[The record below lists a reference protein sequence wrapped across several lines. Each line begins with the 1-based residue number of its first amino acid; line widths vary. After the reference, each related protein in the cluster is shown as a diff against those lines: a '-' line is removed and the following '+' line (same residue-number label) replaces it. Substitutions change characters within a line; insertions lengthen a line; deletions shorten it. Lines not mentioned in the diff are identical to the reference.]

1 MHVAE
6 PVIPPNGAPTAH
18 AAAEARRAEW
28 CEWARRLAEPVLT
41 RLADGRLRAEMS
53 IEAHDPADR
62 RPFTQ
67 LEVVARVL
75 AGIAPWLEL
84 PAADSAEGKL
94 RARYVELARRG
105 LARAADPSSSEA
117 FNFTH
122 GAQPLV
128 DAAFLAQA
136 FLRAPNALWHGFD
149 ATTRA
154 HLLAGFRATR
164 SITPYE
170 NNWWLFAA
178 MIEAFFR
185 AHGEPV
191 DETRLTTALE
201 KHEAWYKGDGAWGDG
216 PDFHWDYYNGFVIQ
230 PMLVDILAVFG
241 TDARWHDYAARVE
254 PRVARYVAVQERLV
268 AFDGSFPPLG
278 RSLAYRAGA
287 LQTLAQAALRR
298 RLPATVPPARAR
310 VALTR
315 AQRRTLDARNTFDPT
330 HGWLRIGLSGHQPSL
345 AEPYI
350 STASVYLCS
359 VALLPLGLPADDAF
373 WTEPDLPLTQE
384 LAWGGIDLRADVAL
398 KAT

>member
-1 MHVAE
+1 MPHADSASTSTA
-6 PVIPPNGAPTAH
+6 PNP
-18 AAAEARRAEW
+18 AEARRAEW
-28 CEWARRLAEPVLT
+28 REWARRLAEPVLT
-41 RLADGRLRAEMS
+41 RLADGRLRAEMP

-75 AGIAPWLEL
+75 VGLAPWLEL
-84 PAADSAEGKL
+84 PPEESPEGQLRVRFAD
-94 RARYVELARRG
+94 LARRG
-105 LARAADPSSSEA
+105 LARAADAASSEA
-117 FNFTH
+117 FNLTH

-136 FLRAPNALWHGFD
+136 FLRAPSALWHGLD

-154 HLLAGFRATR
+154 RLLVGFRATR
-164 SITPYE
+164 TITPYE

-191 DETRLTTALE
+191 DDARLTTALE
-201 KHEAWYKGDGAWGDG
+201 KHEAWYKGDGVWGDG

-230 PMLVDILAVFG
+230 PMLVDLLAVFG
-241 TDARWHDYAARVE
+241 TDARWHDYAERVE

-268 AFDGSFPPLG
+268 APDGSFPPLG

-298 RLPATVPPARAR
+298 RLPDAVPPARAR

-315 AQRRTLDARNTFDPT
+315 ALRRTLDARGTFDPT

-359 VALLPLGLPADDAF
+359 VALLPLGLPANDAF
-373 WTEPDLPLTQE
+373 WTDPDLPLTQE
-384 LAWGGIDLRADVAL
+384 LAWAGIDLLADTAL